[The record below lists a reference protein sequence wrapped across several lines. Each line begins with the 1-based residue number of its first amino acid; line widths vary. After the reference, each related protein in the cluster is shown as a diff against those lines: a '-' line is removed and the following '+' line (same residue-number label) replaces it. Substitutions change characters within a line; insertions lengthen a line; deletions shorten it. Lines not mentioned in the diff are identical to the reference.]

1 MCAIQVRELTEKSD
15 TGYWECR
22 LTRTDKHGRTR
33 KFSTT
38 YNLDVGK
45 GTLERVPKPTPRPP
59 TRRPYRPTRPTRRPN
74 LVAVAFDP
82 NDPEDKRREL
92 RKFN

>member
-45 GTLERVPKPTPRPP
+45 GTLERVPKPT
-59 TRRPYRPTRPTRRPN
+59 RRPQTRRPN

>member
-59 TRRPYRPTRPTRRPN
+59 TRRPN